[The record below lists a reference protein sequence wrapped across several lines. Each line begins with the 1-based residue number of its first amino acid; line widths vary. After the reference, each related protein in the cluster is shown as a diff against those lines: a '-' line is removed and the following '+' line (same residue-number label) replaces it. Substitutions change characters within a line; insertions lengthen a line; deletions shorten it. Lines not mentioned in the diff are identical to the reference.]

1 MCYDCDFEKQVL
13 CRLKFH
19 IMMGPVAQSRLLQG
33 PLADK
38 IKQLIQ
44 DCAQENNWELEDVEF
59 HDNLVHIVVELPHT
73 ISLDAAVKA
82 IKAFTNKGLKATF
95 PTYEEFAQATGFWS
109 EGFFA
114 QTLDG
119 FTSEEDFLEF
129 MSGAD
134 QSEGD
139 DSDEE

>member
-1 MCYDCDFEKQVL
+1 MCTNCDFEKQVL
-13 CRLKFH
+13 CRLKYH
-19 IMMGPVAQSRLLQG
+19 LMLGPVAQSRVLQG

-44 DCAQENNWELEDVEF
+44 DCAQENQWELEDVEF
-59 HDNLVHIVVELPHT
+59 HDNLVHVVVELPHT
-73 ISLDAAVKA
+73 ISLDAAVKT
-82 IKAFTNKGLKATF
+82 IKAFTNKGLKAAF
-95 PTYEEFAQATGFWS
+95 PAYEEFSQSTGFWS

-119 FTSEEDFLEF
+119 FTSEEDFLNF

-134 QSEGD
+134 GSE
-139 DSDEE
+139 DEESDQE